1 MIRPKILFPVP
12 RSVETVTNRRKKRAT
27 TTNNPKRIKKEKKEE
42 RGTWT
47 EDRLIGRAPASQ
59 RVEVKQSQPRAWLGA
74 FSLYP
79 LRWSFPRIMESSD
92 QSDEMAAP
100 TRASSSHGSTSTT
113 EASLSGYTS
122 YSSVNDQIFDPDQN
136 ADMAAAGLSE
146 CTVPNSQLASLNP
159 GHRQQSAIAQHQPSV
174 GSPKNGD
181 NRLVR
186 CISGK
191 WLYNKNVLRKF
202 LHINPLL
209 MNKISCTHY

>member
-1 MIRPKILFPVP
+1 
-12 RSVETVTNRRKKRAT
+12 
-27 TTNNPKRIKKEKKEE
+27 
-42 RGTWT
+42 
-47 EDRLIGRAPASQ
+47 
-59 RVEVKQSQPRAWLGA
+59 
-74 FSLYP
+74 
-79 LRWSFPRIMESSD
+79 MESSD

-122 YSSVNDQIFDPDQN
+122 YSSVNGTDPDQN
-136 ADMAAAGLSE
+136 ADMAAAGLSD

-191 WLYNKNVLRKF
+191 
-202 LHINPLL
+202 
-209 MNKISCTHY
+209 